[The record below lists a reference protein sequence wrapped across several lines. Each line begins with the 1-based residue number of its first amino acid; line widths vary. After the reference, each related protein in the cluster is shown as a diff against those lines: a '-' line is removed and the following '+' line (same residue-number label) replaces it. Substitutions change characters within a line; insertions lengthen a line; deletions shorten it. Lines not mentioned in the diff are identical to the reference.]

1 MHTRNAG
8 RGPLPFSAPGSHAF
22 GFCAAPLHV
31 HGAGQKGGGASPH
44 ARTQMEGGGACR
56 AGCVPPPIL
65 AVPPTPG
72 PCPNGGATFS
82 ALRSRGQGVSRR
94 GAGPSLRRR
103 STPPFVCYARLGE
116 RDARGGGGGG
126 CAAPAFPYPVGA
138 QTSPRLCI
146 NGGDKGGAA
155 GGPALGVL
163 FDLSG
168 GKGGKGGC
176 VPLCAALH
184 SPFAH
189 RGGVAQPPRRRGRN
203 GAPPALHTSRI
214 GRGATGGRTGGD
226 HAARGGGGTQT
237 VFTSP
242 LPSLNPRSH
251 AALCAGRGGRQRVDE
266 GGRSRESCFPR
277 RLDTRRHVTAVFG
290 LQSRDLGT

>member
-1 MHTRNAG
+1 MPACKWREGVPAAPAAC
-8 RGPLPFSAPGSHAF
+8 PLPSSRSLLLAVLARMGAPPCTPFARAGSE
-22 GFCAAPLHV
+22 
-31 HGAGQKGGGASPH
+31 QKGGGAISQAAVHPPSC
-44 ARTQMEGGGACR
+44 ATLAWVSGTQGGLC
-56 AGCVPPPIL
+56 CV
-65 AVPPTPG
+65 
-72 PCPNGGATFS
+72 
-82 ALRSRGQGVSRR
+82 
-94 GAGPSLRRR
+94 
-103 STPPFVCYARLGE
+103 
-116 RDARGGGGGG
+116 
-126 CAAPAFPYPVGA
+126 PAFPYPVGA

-168 GKGGKGGC
+168 GKGGKGGG

-189 RGGVAQPPRRRGRN
+189 RGGVAQP
-203 GAPPALHTSRI
+203 TRI

-237 VFTSP
+237 VFTLP

-251 AALCAGRGGRQRVDE
+251 AALRPGGGGRQWVDE
-266 GGRSRESCFPR
+266 GGRGGEGVASHGISIHA
-277 RLDTRRHVTAVFG
+277 DT
-290 LQSRDLGT
+290 